1 MSIEIEI
8 GFKLTGAL
16 VKERLMNDIA
26 PASVKRGTKTIAMTA
41 EYYDTPAHSLRE
53 NGATLRRRLEDGKP
67 FVSLKVAAHS
77 GGLILER
84 NTWECP
90 CPEVST
96 ALGTLMDMGAPK
108 EIIDVL
114 SSEGFVAYGR
124 FEYTRRSVLL
134 FIDNETSVEVNFD
147 EGVILSEEKQS
158 EFSEVLFKLLFGSKE
173 TLEEY
178 VFALEKKHE
187 LVRVLSSK
195 YERVLRLIRS
205 R

>member
-1 MSIEIEI
+1 MPIEIEI
-8 GFKLTGAL
+8 GFKLTSTL
-16 VKERLMNDIA
+16 VKERLINDVA
-26 PASVKRGTKTIAMTA
+26 AAAKSRGAKTIAMTA
-41 EYYDTPAHSLRE
+41 EYYDTLAHSLSAK
-53 NGATLRRRLEDGKP
+53 GATLRRRLEDDEP

-84 NTWECP
+84 DTWECP

-108 EIIDVL
+108 EIIDAL

-124 FEYTRRSVLL
+124 YEYTRNSYLL
-134 FIDNETSVEVNFD
+134 FLDDETSVEVNFD
-147 EGVILSEEKQS
+147 EGVILSEEKQA